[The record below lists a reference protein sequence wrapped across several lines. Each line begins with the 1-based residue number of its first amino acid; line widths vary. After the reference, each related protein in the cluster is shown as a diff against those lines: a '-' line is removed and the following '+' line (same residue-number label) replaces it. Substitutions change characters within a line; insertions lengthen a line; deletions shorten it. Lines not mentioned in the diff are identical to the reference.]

1 MQLHS
6 LRSNKS
12 LCQAFEF
19 TWQPRRFVSVYSQKP
34 FCQALKLNWKSRHTQ
49 IAQKPNT
56 LFFVCNIPCFNNG
69 YVRTTF
75 ISFFSRHKQPAFFIN
90 LRPPGYF
97 KQFCDSV
104 YFFSNVPEHRR
115 KSTKINISKAVGAC
129 FLIWR
134 LSDKALTRILIYGAF
149 ISVYEELN
157 CRDTTQN
164 RHQLWYSYTFV

>member
-1 MQLHS
+1 MQLYS
-6 LRSNKS
+6 LGSNKS

-19 TWQPRRFVSVYSQKP
+19 AWQQRRFVSVYSQNL
-34 FCQALKLNWKSRHTQ
+34 FVEHGSSIENLGTHKLRKSQ
-49 IAQKPNT
+49 IH
-56 LFFVCNIPCFNNG
+56 CFSSA
-69 YVRTTF
+69 
-75 ISFFSRHKQPAFFIN
+75 ISPVSTMDMFEQRSLAFFSRQKQPDFFIN
-90 LRPPGYF
+90 LRPSGYF

-104 YFFSNVPEHRR
+104 YFFSHTPEQRR

-149 ISVYEELN
+149 ISVYEEFN